1 MSKRAIEAYCGRSE
15 IKNENAGPFF
25 RKKVFGSRD
34 GRFKVIK

>member
-1 MSKRAIEAYCGRSE
+1 MSKRAIEAYFERSE
-15 IKNENAGPFF
+15 IKNESVGPFF